1 MSKDALLRPAAMPS
15 KYLDKGNGKENK
27 FERIVVKVIKRA
39 TPEPIQP
46 GIPVRSSFFAVVDC
60 SSSAWL
66 PLKFIISHSPLSQVT
81 HSTLTALVS

>member
-15 KYLDKGNGKENK
+15 KYLDKGNGKDNK
-27 FERIVVKVIKRA
+27 FERIVVKVIQRA
-39 TPEPIQP
+39 TPEPTQP
-46 GIPVRSSFFAVVDC
+46 GIPDRPSFFAVVDC

-66 PLKFIISHSPLSQVT
+66 LRFIISPSPLSPVT